1 MGGNGLTQ
9 FLTQALYM
17 IPMLLVGGF
26 GIVMFFALP
35 VPARV
40 RAFGASGLALILL
53 NNLGGVAFYAWYAQ
67 AMADG
72 NGSQLVAVMGM
83 VRLLTAVLHAGG
95 VALLIA
101 AAFAARG
108 IKMP

>member
-9 FLTQALYM
+9 FITQFLYM
-17 IPMLLVGGF
+17 IPLLLVGGF
-26 GIVMFFALP
+26 GIVAFFALP

-40 RAFGASGLALILL
+40 RAFGAGGLGLILL

-67 AMADG
+67 AMAGG

-83 VRLLTAVLHAGG
+83 VHLLTSVLHAAGI
-95 VALLIA
+95 ALLVA

>member
-1 MGGNGLTQ
+1 MGGNGMTQ
-9 FLTQALYM
+9 FITQSLYM

-26 GIVMFFALP
+26 GIVALFALP

-40 RAFGASGLALILL
+40 CAFGIGGLALILL
-53 NNLGGVAFYAWYAQ
+53 DGIGSAAFFAWAMSSGG
-67 AMADG
+67 
-72 NGSQLVAVMGM
+72 GSQLMAMMGV
-83 VRLLTAVLHAGG
+83 VRLLASVLHAAGI
-95 VALLIA
+95 ALLVA

>member
-1 MGGNGLTQ
+1 MGGNGFTQ
-9 FLTQALYM
+9 FITQALYL

-26 GIVMFFALP
+26 GIVMFFSMP

-40 RAFGASGLALILL
+40 RAFGAGGLALILL
-53 NNLGGVAFYAWYAQ
+53 NSLGGVAFYAWYAQ
-67 AMADG
+67 SMADG
-72 NGSQLVAVMGM
+72 SGSQLVALMGM
-83 VRLLTAVLHAGG
+83 VRLLTSVLHAVG